1 MGHTGGD
8 LSLPDEI
15 KRRVM
20 PSPFPVFDE
29 LERMPEAE
37 RATIVDPKV

>member
-29 LERMPEAE
+29 MERVRDAE
-37 RATIVDPKV
+37 PATIVDPKA